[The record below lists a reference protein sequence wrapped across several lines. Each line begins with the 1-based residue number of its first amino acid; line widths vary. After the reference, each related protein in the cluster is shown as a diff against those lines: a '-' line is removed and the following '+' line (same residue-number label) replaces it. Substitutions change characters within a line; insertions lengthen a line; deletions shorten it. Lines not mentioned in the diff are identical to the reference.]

1 MHQVLFHIP
10 LKPFNWLPN
19 WWPEQA
25 PLYGFAVMLILAL
38 VLCTWLAGS
47 LAQREGMPRKAL
59 EDLAIWICVAGVIG
73 ARIVFMIQ
81 YEVPWQN
88 FYRLWEGGLVFYGSV
103 IGGVIG
109 YFLGKRFVLRRYP
122 WITTWH
128 MADVLAP
135 AVALGLCLGRIGCL
149 LNGCCYG
156 NVACGDV
163 PKITFPLSAPPRYSL
178 VHQGLETA
186 AGFTIAFP
194 RPSKM
199 PVVAAVESGSQAD
212 IAGLRTGDAIIGVN
226 GNPTTITDGGKS
238 IASFDQLNKQFSDA
252 WPRGRND
259 LQLTVE
265 RGGKKIDLPPIS
277 PRTLGL
283 QPTQVYESIS
293 MILLMLVL
301 LAYYGL
307 RRRPGE
313 VAVIF
318 IFGYAIHRFLNEA
331 LRNDTDPVA
340 FGLTLSQNGSI
351 LFFLLGVV
359 LAWCLWIAGRPASA
373 SNEGPKPQGPAN
385 RQAERDADMIQG
397 HIA

>member
-1 MHQVLFHIP
+1 MQQVLFHIP
-10 LKPFNWLPN
+10 LKPFNWLPG

-47 LAQREGMPRKAL
+47 LAQREGIPRRAL

-81 YEVPWQN
+81 YHVPWQD

-103 IGGVIG
+103 IGGVVG
-109 YFLGKRFVLRRYP
+109 YFLGKRLILSRYP

-128 MADVLAP
+128 MADSLAP
-135 AVALGLCLGRIGCL
+135 ALALGLCLGRIGCL

-194 RPSKM
+194 SRV
-199 PVVAAVESGSQAD
+199 PVVGAVESGSQAD
-212 IAGLRTGDAIIGVN
+212 IAGLRAGDAIIGVN
-226 GNPTTITDGGKS
+226 GNPTTIGDGDKT
-238 IASFDQLNKQFSDA
+238 IASFNQLNKQFSEH
-252 WPRGRND
+252 WPRGQND
-259 LQLTVE
+259 VQLTVE
-265 RGGKKIDLPPIS
+265 RNGRKINLPTIA

-283 QPTQVYESIS
+283 HPTQVYESIS
-293 MILLMLVL
+293 MILLVLVL

-313 VAVIF
+313 VAIIF
-318 IFGYAIHRFLNEA
+318 ILGYAVHRFLNEA

-351 LFFLLGVV
+351 LFFLLGLV
-359 LAWCLWIAGRPASA
+359 LAWYLWIARKPVSDSTEGSNRP
-373 SNEGPKPQGPAN
+373 GPAN
-385 RQAERDADMIQG
+385 HLAKRDADMIQG

>member
-1 MHQVLFHIP
+1 
-10 LKPFNWLPN
+10 
-19 WWPEQA
+19 
-25 PLYGFAVMLILAL
+25 MLILAL

-47 LAQREGMPRKAL
+47 LAQREGIPRRAL

-73 ARIVFMIQ
+73 ARVVFMKQ
-81 YEVPWQN
+81 YGVPWWH

-103 IGGVIG
+103 IGGVLG
-109 YFLGKRFVLRRYP
+109 YFLGKRFVLARYP
-122 WITTWH
+122 RITTWH
-128 MADVLAP
+128 MADILAP

-156 NVACGDV
+156 NVASGDV

-194 RPSKM
+194 SRT
-199 PVVAAVESGSQAD
+199 PVVGAVESGSQAD
-212 IAGLRTGDAIIGVN
+212 MAGLRAGDAIVAVN
-226 GNPTTITDGGKS
+226 HNPTVTMAGGKP
-238 IASFDQLNKQFSDA
+238 IASFVELNEQFSPDV
-252 WPRGRND
+252 WPRGQNSV
-259 LQLTVE
+259 QLTVQ
-265 RGGKKIDLPPIS
+265 RGGRTIDLPAIS

-283 QPTQVYESIS
+283 HPTQVYESVS

-301 LAYYGL
+301 VAYYGL

-318 IFGYAIHRFLNEA
+318 VFGYAVHRFLNEA

-351 LFFLLGVV
+351 LFFLLGLV
-359 LAWCLWIAGRPASA
+359 LAWYLWIAGKTASA
-373 SNEGPKPQGPAN
+373 SNEGPKPQGPAKGA
-385 RQAERDADMIQG
+385 AERDADAIKGQ
-397 HIA
+397 IA

>member
-19 WWPEQA
+19 WWPDQQA
-25 PLYGFAVMLILAL
+25 PIYGFAVMLILAL
-38 VLCTWLAGS
+38 ILCTWLAGS
-47 LAQREGMPRKAL
+47 LAQREGIPRRAL
-59 EDLAIWICVAGVIG
+59 EDLAIWICAAGVIG

-81 YEVPWQN
+81 YDVPWQN

-109 YFLGKRFVLRRYP
+109 YFLGKRFVLRQYP

-128 MADVLAP
+128 MADILAP
-135 AVALGLCLGRIGCL
+135 AVALGLCLGRVGCL

-186 AGFTIAFP
+186 AGFTMAFP
-194 RPSKM
+194 APSRT
-199 PVVAAVESGSQAD
+199 PVVGAVESGSQAD
-212 IAGLRTGDAIIGVN
+212 LAGLRAGDAIIGVN
-226 GNPTTITDGGKS
+226 GNATTVMDGGKP
-238 IASFDQLNKQFSDA
+238 IASFDQLYKQFNDA
-252 WPRGRND
+252 WPRGQND
-259 LQLTVE
+259 LQLTVQ
-265 RGGKKIDLPPIS
+265 RDGRKIDLPAIW

-283 QPTQVYESIS
+283 HPTQVYESIS

-307 RRRPGE
+307 RHRPGE

-318 IFGYAIHRFLNEA
+318 IFGYAVHRFLNEA

-340 FGLTLSQNGSI
+340 LGLTLSQNGSI
-351 LFFLLGVV
+351 LFFLLGCV
-359 LAWCLWIAGRPASA
+359 LAWYLWNARSAAGA
-373 SNEGPKPQGPAN
+373 SNKGPKPQGPAN
-385 RQAERDADMIQG
+385 RQPDMIEG

>member
-10 LKPFNWLPN
+10 LKPFNWLPS
-19 WWPEQA
+19 WWPAQA
-25 PLYGFAVMLILAL
+25 PIYGFAVMLILAL

-47 LAQREGMPRKAL
+47 LAQREGMPRRAL

-81 YEVPWQN
+81 YDVPWQHAL
-88 FYRLWEGGLVFYGSV
+88 RLWEGGLVFYGSV

-109 YFLGKRFVLRRYP
+109 YFLGKHFVLTKYP

-128 MADVLAP
+128 MADILAP
-135 AVALGLCLGRIGCL
+135 AVALGLCLGRVGCL

-156 NVACGDV
+156 NIACGDV

-194 RPSKM
+194 PPAKL
-199 PVVAAVESGSQAD
+199 PVVGAVESGSQAD
-212 IAGLRTGDAIIGVN
+212 LAGLRAGDAIIGVN
-226 GNPTTITDGGKS
+226 GNLVTVAEGGKS
-238 IASFDQLNKQFSDA
+238 VASFDQLYRQFNDA
-252 WPRGRND
+252 WPRGQND
-259 LQLTVE
+259 VQLTVE
-265 RGGKKIDLPPIS
+265 RGGRKIDLPAIS

-283 QPTQVYESIS
+283 HPTQIYESIS
-293 MILLMLVL
+293 TLLLMMVL

-318 IFGYAIHRFLNEA
+318 IFGYAVHRFLNEA

-351 LFFLLGVV
+351 LFLLLGLV
-359 LAWCLWIAGRPASA
+359 LACYLWVAGRPAS
-373 SNEGPKPQGPAN
+373 NEQQKPQGPAN
-385 RQAERDADMIQG
+385 RQAASAIPT
-397 HIA
+397 